1 METSTLDFSPIKE
14 TLKSILRGTF
24 SERDHGIL
32 LGYRPKKKLFI
43 FVSSTFTDTYRERS
57 ILHEQMLPLLQD
69 KARRHDVQVLFYDMR
84 FGIKDESSKNH
95 SIWKTCQAAIKE
107 CHEES
112 DGMFFVSLQ
121 GEKYGY
127 RPLPKDLQEEC
138 LAGLQFKGDEAE
150 VIALVKAW
158 YLRNDNLV
166 PSCYELK
173 DLSSPAEETEYWNT
187 VLPKVRDLLSSR
199 SFDAEHPLLLIDRS
213 ITEWETLYAEELSRS
228 SKEKNCLWVK
238 RVLDPQSLIDLR
250 LEAPSKAIEYCDSL
264 DNPAIRSHLLS
275 LHAQLQTSFDSLH
288 PVPLEKLS
296 VWHYIDSS
304 LPQGSQYLEK
314 WRVSLTNRLLV
325 EVENCMAKE
334 ITWNSLLSTVSIGR
348 EQMEEVLHHFLFA
361 TQKATSFI
369 GREEL
374 VRQAELA
381 IAESTFRP
389 MDNKLAL
396 TVAVVGQS
404 GAGKTA
410 LMTQLAARM
419 SLHNEDNIPIL
430 MRFCGTSRY
439 SLHGRDLIQ
448 SITLQLY
455 CIYGKLDDVKA
466 LLAKVSSQKYEDA
479 VKDFAAALNQ
489 YPAVLFIDSLDQLSD
504 QHQARS
510 TLGFLQGISLHEKSK
525 IIVSTLPDDAHGPKY
540 GCELVIRKYPDTV
553 RIVEMNQHTMGSDQ
567 ILATME
573 ILLSRRGRRITS
585 EQMAVLL
592 DAAAA
597 EPTML
602 YLNLSLEVVS
612 SWRSWDNEVLLQPTV
627 KQLINQIITGLE
639 KQFGHQLVTF
649 ALSFITFSRDGMND
663 VEMKDCLSLQ
673 RSVFDEVCQYWSD
686 VKSVPVHVWLRL
698 KFALKPLL
706 AEKEH
711 GCVKWYHRQLWETAQ
726 ERYQTSKTTC
736 HLLMA
741 KYFGSQACTWNGIK
755 DIWNPESKANE
766 RRAKE
771 NYFHLVQAGMYR
783 EAAEEMCSLE
793 SVCAAALVNDL
804 SDFVLAM
811 TDLSELAGK
820 ESSDAIDETLKTRL
834 NHYCRW
840 LRKELTSVKRNPRLF
855 VSCTASAEP
864 SISVVRNDSLN
875 AFECLR
881 KEKLVGHWG
890 DVNSMMWVDTINGWR
905 DFPKSIANFVGH
917 SNLVTAVAWH
927 TDGNKIASGSYDQS
941 IIVWDISRAEKLLTL
956 CGHTGAVN
964 SLAWSS
970 DGKQLCSGSH
980 DKTVRI
986 WDAETGSVLSTFEG
1000 HNGLITQVV
1009 WVQRVGESGR
1019 GVVVSSSEDKTVNIW
1034 DIDSAELKMTF
1045 DKHQDAVSSVNWSPD
1060 GMKIASGSINN
1071 LSLIWNP
1078 ISGEVS
1084 RTLIGEKVYWHA
1096 VEDVIATLSSEG
1108 IRIWNMTEEDAKLF
1122 IQTDHH
1128 LVVLSWHPSERI
1140 LAAGDDN
1147 RNIHIWNADTGKV
1160 IRVLEGHTGRINA
1173 LSWNYHGS
1181 KLASGSSDE
1190 SMKLWDVYGISSA
1203 NDKTHLAALPFCG
1216 HQETITSISSNVDN
1230 SKIVSASQDGSV
1242 SLWSSKT
1249 GDCLKTLL
1257 SGEDAVTTVRWSSTG
1272 DHVAAGGLDKAIR
1285 VWSSSSGDLIKT
1297 LLGHEGCITCLC
1309 WHPAEGSCLASASL
1323 DDTIRIWDVALQTDV
1338 AVHVIIE
1345 QKGLVNALAWSN
1357 IHHNGGSKLAA
1368 GMNDSRVVI
1377 WDMQSKQVVKILQN
1391 RRSGRITAVVW
1402 SSDDHL
1408 IATASGDTTVKIWTL
1423 ETESILYILKSHQF
1437 EVTCLAW
1444 CRHGSDLL
1452 VSGSADNTLKV
1463 WDASSGKLIRTLVGH
1478 GDAVTD
1484 VFWSKGGGII
1494 VSSSRDRCIKIWG
1507 SFIDPSTLHDMQS
1520 TVTPKIPSQTPG
1532 VPAPA
1537 GTNDDS
1543 SSTHENY
1550 HKVNLGREKVIVD
1563 KRYVE
1568 LKLVSMFS
1576 SGVLFTANDSVS
1588 GKEVSIKKSHVP
1600 LDAFAVASRM
1610 LKELRML
1617 RHLGNHENVVQ
1628 LLDLMSVPVGKAPF
1642 TDFYMVSSLFP
1653 SDLRKII
1660 SSHQPLSDG
1669 HIQYFLFQMLR
1680 GLKHLH
1686 SADIIHRDIKPANC
1700 FVNAECELALGELG
1714 QARALAEE
1722 PVYSDNPDQVITSW
1736 YRAPELICYCDN
1748 YGKPVDLWGVGC
1760 VVAELLL
1767 YRPLFPGNDASH
1779 HLSLIIQIVGV
1790 PSMDRLNSM
1799 NLKRNHLDVIQ
1810 RCLDKKKKSQ
1820 EQETLSSLFPSVTS
1834 SDCLDLLSKMLQFH
1848 PDDRITVEDALLH
1861 PYLKELN
1868 DDVPDPKGPGIFQM
1882 PMIERVDDSKLQEM
1896 QVSWHRCLISYVWL
1910 HISPRFLMP
1919 LCVQ

>member
-1 METSTLDFSPIKE
+1 METLE
-14 TLKSILRGTF
+14 EALASILRGNF
-24 SERDHGIL
+24 SERNYGIL
-32 LGYRPKKKLFI
+32 SKYRPKKKLYI

-69 KARRHDVQVLFYDMR
+69 KAGRHDVQVLFYDMR

-112 DGMFFVSLQ
+112 DGLFFVSLQ

-127 RPLPKDLQEEC
+127 RPLPKDLQEQC
-138 LAGLQFKGDEAE
+138 LDVLQFNGDEEE

-166 PSCYELK
+166 PARYELK
-173 DLSSPAEETEYWNT
+173 DLASPAEETEYWNT
-187 VLPKVRDLLSSR
+187 VLPKVRGLLSSR

-213 ITEWETLYAEELSRS
+213 ITEWETLYAEELSQS
-228 SKEKNCLWVK
+228 SNEKNCLWVK

-250 LEAPSKAIEYCDSL
+250 LEAPSKALEFCDSL
-264 DNPAIRSHLLS
+264 DSPAIRSLLLS
-275 LHAQLQTSFDSLH
+275 LHELLQTSFDSLH

-296 VWHYIDSS
+296 VWHYINSS

-314 WRVSLTNRLLV
+314 WRVSLTSRLLV
-325 EVENCMAKE
+325 EVENCVAKE
-334 ITWNSLLSTVSIGR
+334 TAWNSLLRTWSIGR

-381 IAESTFRP
+381 IAESTRP
-389 MDNKLAL
+389 ERSKLAV
-396 TVAVVGQS
+396 TVAVIGKS

-410 LMTQLAARM
+410 LMTLLAARM
-419 SLHNEDNIPIL
+419 SLRNENNIPIL

-455 CIYGKLDDVKA
+455 CIYGKIDDVKG
-466 LLAKVSSQKYEDA
+466 LLAKVSGQKYEDA
-479 VKDFAAALNQ
+479 VKDFAAALNL

-510 TLGFLQGISLHEKSK
+510 TLSFLQGISLHERSK
-525 IIVSTLPDDAHGPKY
+525 IIVSTLPDDSHGPKY
-540 GCELVIRKYPDTV
+540 GCEHVMKKYPDTV

-567 ILATME
+567 IRATME

-592 DAAAA
+592 NAAAV

-602 YLNLSLEVVS
+602 YLNLSLEILS
-612 SWRSWDNEVLLQPTV
+612 SWRSWDSEVLLEPTV

-639 KQFGHQLVTF
+639 KQFGQQLVTF

-673 RSVFDEVCQYWSD
+673 QSVFDEVCQYWSD

-711 GCVKWYHRQLWETAQ
+711 GCVKWYHRQLWEAAQ
-726 ERYQTSKTTC
+726 ERYQTSKATS
-736 HLLMA
+736 HQIMA
-741 KYFGSQACTWNGIK
+741 KCFGSQSRTWNGTK
-755 DIWNPESKANE
+755 DIWDPESKVNE

-771 NYFHLVQAGMYR
+771 YYFHLVQAGMYR
-783 EAAEEMCSLE
+783 EAAEEICALE
-793 SVCAAALVNDL
+793 SVCAAALANDL
-804 SDFVLAM
+804 SDFVSTM
-811 TDLSELAGK
+811 TDLSELEEK
-820 ESSDAIDETLKTRL
+820 QSFDALEEVLKIRV

-840 LRKELTSVKRNPRLF
+840 LRKEITSLKRNPRLF

-864 SISVVRNDSLN
+864 NISVVRIDSLKT
-875 AFECLR
+875 FESLR
-881 KEKLVGHWG
+881 MEKVAGHWD
-890 DVNSMMWVDTINGWR
+890 DVNSFVWIDTINGWR

-927 TDGNKIASGSYDQS
+927 PDGKKIASGSYDQS

-956 CGHTGAVN
+956 HGHTGAVN

-970 DGKQLCSGSH
+970 DGKHLCSGSH
-980 DKTVRI
+980 DKTVRV

-1000 HNGLITQVV
+1000 HNGLITQVL
-1009 WVQRVGESGR
+1009 WSQR
-1019 GVVVSSSEDKTVNIW
+1019 GVVVSSSEDKTVKIW
-1034 DIDSAELKMTF
+1034 DVDSAELKMTF
-1045 DKHQDAVSSVNWSPD
+1045 DKHQDAVSSVNLSPD
-1060 GMKIASGSINN
+1060 GMKVASGSTNN
-1071 LSLIWNP
+1071 LSFIWNP
-1078 ISGEVS
+1078 MSGEVS

-1096 VEDVIATLSSEG
+1096 AEDIIATLSSEG
-1108 IRIWNMTEEDAKLF
+1108 IRIWNMMEEDIKLF
-1122 IQTDHH
+1122 IQTDRH
-1128 LVVLSWHPSERI
+1128 LVVLSWHPKQRI

-1147 RNIHIWNADTGKV
+1147 HNIHIWNANTGKV

-1173 LSWNYHGS
+1173 LSWNHHGS
-1181 KLASGSSDE
+1181 KLASSSSDE
-1190 SMKLWDVYGISSA
+1190 SMKLWDVDGISSA
-1203 NDKTHLAALPFCG
+1203 NDNAYLAALSFCG
-1216 HQETITSISSNVDN
+1216 HQEKITSITSNADN
-1230 SKIVSASQDGSV
+1230 SEIVSASQDGSV
-1242 SLWSSKT
+1242 LVWRSKT

-1257 SGEDAVTTVRWSSTG
+1257 TGQDAVTTVRWSSAG

-1285 VWSSSSGDLIKT
+1285 VWNSSSGDLEKT
-1297 LLGHEGCITCLC
+1297 LLGHQDCVTCLS
-1309 WHPAEGSCLASASL
+1309 WHPAEGNCLASASL
-1323 DDTIRIWDVALQTDV
+1323 DETIRIWDVAVQTDA
-1338 AVHVIIE
+1338 AVHVITE
-1345 QKGLVNALAWSN
+1345 QKGLVNALAWNN
-1357 IHHNGGSKLAA
+1357 IHHSGGSKLAA
-1368 GMNDSRVVI
+1368 GMNDSTVVV
-1377 WDMQSKQVVKILQN
+1377 WDMLRKQVVKILQN

-1402 SSDDHL
+1402 SSDDQL
-1408 IATASGDTTVKIWTL
+1408 IATASGDTTVKIWSL
-1423 ETESILYILKSHQF
+1423 ETGSILHILKSHQF

-1444 CRHGSDLL
+1444 CTHGSDLL

-1463 WDASSGKLIRTLVGH
+1463 WDASAGKLITTLVGH

-1484 VFWSKGGGII
+1484 VFWSKDGCTIA
-1494 VSSSRDRCIKIWG
+1494 SSSRDRCIKIWG
-1507 SFIDPSTLHDMQS
+1507 SFIDPSNLNEKQMAVGQKDL
-1520 TVTPKIPSQTPG
+1520 SQTPG
-1532 VPAPA
+1532 PPGPAVISD
-1537 GTNDDS
+1537 NCCI
-1543 SSTHENY
+1543 THENY
-1550 HKVNLGREKVIVD
+1550 HEVSLGHEKIIVD
-1563 KRYVE
+1563 KSYVHI
-1568 LKLVSMFS
+1568 KIVGQSA
-1576 SGVLFTANDSVS
+1576 SGVAFTADDLAS
-1588 GKEVSIKKSHVP
+1588 GNKVCIKKVDLP
-1600 LDAFAVASRM
+1600 LDDFADAGRM
-1610 LKELRML
+1610 LKELKMM

-1628 LLDLMSVPVGKAPF
+1628 LLDLMSVPVGEAPF
-1642 TDFYMVSSLFP
+1642 RDFYIVSRHFP
-1653 SDLRKII
+1653 SDLREIV
-1660 SSHQPLSDG
+1660 SSEQPLTNG

-1686 SADIIHRDIKPANC
+1686 SADIIHRDIKPSNC
-1700 FVNAECELALGELG
+1700 FVNADCELALGELG

-1722 PVYSDNPDQVITSW
+1722 PTYSDNPDQVITSW
-1736 YRAPELICYCDN
+1736 YRAPELICYCNN
-1748 YGKPVDLWGVGC
+1748 YGKPVDLWSVGC

-1779 HLSLIIQIVGV
+1779 HLSLIIQIVSV

-1810 RCLDKKKKSQ
+1810 RSLDKKKKSQ
-1820 EQETLSSLFPSVTS
+1820 KQKTLLSLFPSDTS
-1834 SDCLDLLSKMLQFH
+1834 PDCLDLLSKLLQFH
-1848 PDDRITVEDALLH
+1848 PDDRITVEDALVH
-1861 PYLKELN
+1861 PYLKDLN
-1868 DDVPDPKGPGIFQM
+1868 DDVPEPAGPGIFQM
-1882 PMIERVDDSKLQEM
+1882 PRIEHVDDSELQRRQICQLLLEEVRHFRP
-1896 QVSWHRCLISYVWL
+1896 QEVAALSSRKE
-1910 HISPRFLMP
+1910 
-1919 LCVQ
+1919 